1 MGKASKKKTFSS
13 ERIYEPEKASLPES
27 GLLSKPIVHIILIS
41 VICLLAYA
49 NTFKGPFQFD
59 DEDQIV
65 ENHTIKDL
73 GALVKPSAVKNI
85 RYIGVL
91 TFALNYKV
99 NGLDV
104 TGYHIVNLL
113 IHIINA
119 LIVYWIIVLT
129 FRTPFL
135 EKSELKDSSNLLAL
149 FTALLF
155 ACHPVQTQAV
165 TYIVQRFASLAT
177 MFYLFS
183 LVMYVKARL
192 GQTTFSASTLTFY
205 SLSLVSTILAME
217 TKEIAFTIPVVI
229 AVYEFMF
236 FSGKTKRRLLYLI
249 PFFLTMSIIPL
260 RLIRIVK
267 STGGLTGGVS
277 LGDLIGDVSMATR
290 LQTELPRLDYLFT
303 ECRVIVTYIRLIFF
317 PVNQNLDY
325 DYPVYRSFLDPGV
338 FLSAFLLLLILST
351 GVYLFY
357 RYRNSSMPT
366 RLISFGI
373 FWFFITLSV
382 ESSIIPIVDVIFE
395 HRLYLPSAGI
405 FMAISTSVFAIVKK
419 QSRRHVLNKALI
431 GVFAIIIIVLL
442 SGATYARNRVWL
454 SKVGLWED
462 VVRKSPLKPRP
473 YYNLGVVYQDMDI
486 FDSAAECYKTV
497 IKMSPE
503 YAKAHN
509 NLAIIYSSKGL
520 HEKAIEQF
528 KTTIRLKPD
537 HVEAH
542 YNLGLEYATTGQFE
556 KAIEQYSEA
565 LRLRPDYVEAHTNL
579 GIAYKKKGQVEKAIE
594 QYTEALRLRPD
605 SPEAHHNLGNA
616 YMLKGLTNKA
626 IEQFEA
632 ALKINPSL
640 AETHYNLGVIYYK
653 TGNLHRARE
662 ELLTALRIK
671 PGYHPARELLSKI
684 E

>member
-1 MGKASKKKTFSS
+1 MGKASRKKRFSS
-13 ERIYEPEKASLPES
+13 ERRYEPEKASLPGS
-27 GLLSKPIVHIILIS
+27 GLLGKPIVHIIFIS

-49 NTFKGPFQFD
+49 NTFKVPFQFD
-59 DEDQIV
+59 DKESIV
-65 ENHTIKDL
+65 ENHTIKNL
-73 GALVKPSAVKNI
+73 GALIKPSAVKNI

-104 TGYHIVNLL
+104 TGYHIVNLF

-119 LIVYWIIVLT
+119 LIVYWLIVLT
-129 FRTPFL
+129 FSTPFL

-192 GQTTFSASTLTFY
+192 GQTTFSTSTLTFY
-205 SLSLVSTILAME
+205 SLSLVSTILAMK
-217 TKEIAFTIPVVI
+217 TKEIAFTLPVVI

-236 FSGKTKRRLLYLI
+236 FSGKIKTRLLYLI
-249 PFFLTMSIIPL
+249 PFFLTMPIIPL
-260 RLIRIVK
+260 SLIKVVK
-267 STGGLTGGVS
+267 AFGVLTGGKSV
-277 LGDLIGDVSMATR
+277 GDLIGDVNMETR
-290 LQTELPRLDYLFT
+290 LQTEMPRLNYLFT

-357 RYRNSSMPT
+357 RYRNSFRPT

-395 HRLYLPSAGI
+395 HRLYLPSVGI

-419 QSRRHVLNKALI
+419 QSRRQVLNKALI
-431 GVFAIIIIVLL
+431 GVLTIIIVLL

-454 SKVGLWED
+454 SNVGLWED
-462 VVRKSPLKPRP
+462 VVKKSPLKPRP
-473 YYNLGVVYQDMDI
+473 YYNLGVVYQDMDL
-486 FDSAAECYKTV
+486 FDSAVECYKTV

-509 NLAIIYSSKGL
+509 NLAVIYASKGL

-537 HVEAH
+537 HVGAQ
-542 YNLGLEYATTGQFE
+542 YNLGLEYLSIGRYE
-556 KAIEQYSEA
+556 KAIEYFETA
-565 LRLRPDYVEAHTNL
+565 IKLKPDYVEAHTNL
-579 GIAYKKKGQVEKAIE
+579 GIAYKKKGQFEKAIE
-594 QYTEALRLRPD
+594 HYTEALRLRPD
-605 SPEAHHNLGNA
+605 SIEAHHNLGNA
-616 YMLKGLTNKA
+616 YMLKGLTDKA

-653 TGNLHRARE
+653 TRNLHRAQE
-662 ELLTALRIK
+662 ELRTALRIK
-671 PGYHPARELLSKI
+671 PDYHPARELLSKI

>member
-1 MGKASKKKTFSS
+1 MGKASKKKRFSS
-13 ERIYEPEKASLPES
+13 ERSYEPEKASLRGS
-27 GLLSKPIVHIILIS
+27 GLLSKPIVHIIFIS

-49 NTFKGPFQFD
+49 NTFKVPFQLD
-59 DEDQIV
+59 DEDNIV
-65 ENHTIKDL
+65 ENRTIKDL
-73 GALVKPSAVKNI
+73 RALIKPSAVKNI

-91 TFALNYKV
+91 SFALNYKV
-99 NGLDV
+99 NGLNV
-104 TGYHIVNLL
+104 TGYHIVNLS

-119 LIVYWIIVLT
+119 LLVYWLIVLT
-129 FRTPFL
+129 FSTPFL
-135 EKSELKDSSNLLAL
+135 EKSELKGSSNLLAL

-165 TYIVQRFASLAT
+165 TYIVQRLASLAT

-183 LVMYVKARL
+183 IVMYVKARL
-192 GQTTFSASTLTFY
+192 GQTTFSVSTLSFY
-205 SLSLVSTILAME
+205 FLSLVSTILAMK

-236 FSGKTKRRLLYLI
+236 FSGKTKTRLLYLI
-249 PFFLTMSIIPL
+249 PLFLTMPIIPL
-260 RLIRIVK
+260 SLIRIVK
-267 STGGLTGGVS
+267 SPGSLAGGMS
-277 LGDLIGDVSMATR
+277 LGDLIGDVNITTK
-290 LQTELPRLDYLFT
+290 LQTEMPRLEYLFT

-325 DYPVYRSFLDPGV
+325 DYPIYPSFLDPRV
-338 FLSAFLLLLILST
+338 FLSAFLLLSILST

-382 ESSIIPIVDVIFE
+382 ESSIIPIADVIFE
-395 HRLYLPSAGI
+395 HRLYLPSVGI

-419 QSRRHVLNKALI
+419 QSRRQVLNKALI
-431 GVFAIIIIVLL
+431 GAFVIIIVVLT
-442 SGATYARNRVWL
+442 GVTYARNRTWL
-454 SKVGLWED
+454 SRDGLWED
-462 VVRKSPLKPRP
+462 VLMKSPLKPRP
-473 YYNLGVVYQDMDI
+473 YYNLGVVYQDLGL
-486 FDSAAECYKTV
+486 FDRAIEYYKTT
-497 IKMSPE
+497 INMSPA
-503 YAKAHN
+503 YARAHN
-509 NLAIIYSSKGL
+509 NLAIVYASKGL

-528 KTTIRLKPD
+528 KTTIRIKPD

-542 YNLGLEYATTGQFE
+542 YNLGLEYAMTGQFE

-579 GIAYKKKGQVEKAIE
+579 GIAYKKKGQLEKAIE
-594 QYTEALRLRPD
+594 QYIEALRLRPD
-605 SPEAHHNLGNA
+605 SVEAHHNLGNA

-653 TGNLHRARE
+653 TRNLSRARE
-662 ELLTALRIK
+662 ELRTALRIK
-671 PGYHPARELLSKI
+671 PDYHPARELLSKI

>member
-1 MGKASKKKTFSS
+1 MGKASKKKRFSS
-13 ERIYEPEKASLPES
+13 ERRYEPEKVSLPGS
-27 GLLSKPIVHIILIS
+27 GLLGKPIVHIIFLS
-41 VICLLAYA
+41 VICLLAYS
-49 NTFKGPFQFD
+49 NTFKVPFQFD
-59 DEDQIV
+59 DKESIV

-73 GALVKPSAVKNI
+73 GALIKPSAVKNI

-104 TGYHIVNLL
+104 TGYHIVNLF

-119 LIVYWIIVLT
+119 LIVYWLIVLT
-129 FRTPFL
+129 FSTPFL

-149 FTALLF
+149 FTALFF

-183 LVMYVKARL
+183 IVMYVKARL
-192 GQTTFSASTLTFY
+192 DQTTFSASTLTFY
-205 SLSLVSTILAME
+205 FLSLVSAILAMK
-217 TKEIAFTIPVVI
+217 TKEIAFTLPVVI
-229 AVYEFMF
+229 AVYEFVF
-236 FSGKTKRRLLYLI
+236 FSGKTRRRLLYLI
-249 PFFLTMSIIPL
+249 PFFLTMLIIPL
-260 RLIRIVK
+260 SLIKVVK
-267 STGGLTGGVS
+267 ATGVLTGGKS
-277 LGDLIGDVSMATR
+277 LGDLIGDVNMETR
-290 LQTELPRLDYLFT
+290 MLTEMPRLNYLFT
-303 ECRVIVTYIRLIFF
+303 ECRVIVTYLRLIFF

-351 GVYLFY
+351 GVYLIY
-357 RYRNSSMPT
+357 RYRNSFMPA

-395 HRLYLPSAGI
+395 HRLYLPSVGA

-419 QSRRHVLNKALI
+419 RSRRQVLNKALI
-431 GVFAIIIIVLL
+431 GVLTIIIVLL

-454 SKVGLWED
+454 SNVGLWED
-462 VVRKSPLKPRP
+462 VVKKSPLKPRP
-473 YYNLGVVYQDMDI
+473 YYNLGVVYQDMDL
-486 FDSAAECYKTV
+486 FDSAVECYKTV

-509 NLAIIYSSKGL
+509 NLAVIYASKGL

-537 HVEAH
+537 HVGAH
-542 YNLGLEYATTGQFE
+542 YNLGLEYLSIGRYE
-556 KAIEQYSEA
+556 KAIEYFETA
-565 LRLRPDYVEAHTNL
+565 IKLKPDYVEAHTNL
-579 GIAYKKKGQVEKAIE
+579 GIAYKKKGQFEKAIE
-594 QYTEALRLRPD
+594 HYTEALRLRPD
-605 SPEAHHNLGNA
+605 SIEAHHNLGNA
-616 YMLKGLTNKA
+616 YMLKGLTDKA

-653 TGNLHRARE
+653 TRNLHRAQE
-662 ELLTALRIK
+662 ELRTALRIK
-671 PGYHPARELLSKI
+671 PDYHPARELLSKI